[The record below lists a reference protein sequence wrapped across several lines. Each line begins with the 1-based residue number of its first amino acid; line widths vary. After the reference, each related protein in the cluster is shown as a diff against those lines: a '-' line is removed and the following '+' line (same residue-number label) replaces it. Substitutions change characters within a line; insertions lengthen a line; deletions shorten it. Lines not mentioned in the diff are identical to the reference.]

1 MPTRQL
7 LMGLEI
13 DEALIRAC
21 QERDRKAQHRLYR
34 ECYSFLMNIC
44 MRYQHNREDGEAL
57 LNQAFLKILNG
68 IPKYRSEVPFALWI
82 RRIMINTVIDEFRKN
97 RKTNELT
104 EFADFTEPEDR
115 FDSATMN
122 TYVDKMNVEQLEK
135 LIGKLPDMSR
145 KVFNLYAVDGFAH
158 KEIAALLGM
167 SEGTS
172 KWHVNF
178 ARTKLKEWIAIHIP
192 EFKQVAS

>member
-1 MPTRQL
+1 MPARQL

-21 QERDRKAQHRLYR
+21 QEHDRKAQHRLYR

-97 RKTNELT
+97 RKANELT
-104 EFADFTEPEDR
+104 ELADFSEPDEHY
-115 FDSATMN
+115 DSSTMN
-122 TYVDKMNVEQLEK
+122 TYVDKMNVEELET